1 LMKEER
7 PQGDF
12 QIQEERRLF
21 YVALTRARERTDI
34 YTSREDLGH
43 QGIDSDA
50 ISRLAERASKSNA
63 QQASVTRAEID
74 EQPRPQAAE
83 PSFGER
89 LRAALEHQP
98 DPASDRS
105 NSSDRDRDEEQR
117 SWFAQQLDEIRR
129 QQAEHARDH
138 DLGEGFEL

>member
-1 LMKEER
+1 
-7 PQGDF
+7 
-12 QIQEERRLF
+12 
-21 YVALTRARERTDI
+21 
-34 YTSREDLGH
+34 
-43 QGIDSDA
+43 
-50 ISRLAERASKSNA
+50 
-63 QQASVTRAEID
+63 
-74 EQPRPQAAE
+74 
-83 PSFGER
+83 